1 MKVTRSTVRIC
12 CFIFGPLVLLSYVYT
27 LSKME
32 EPMALWGGIP
42 ENLRSANVFCMF
54 VAATGFLIMWRLF
67 LYKWDVAVVE
77 SLNWPWKELSRREF
91 KIITWI
97 FVSDDSFCLLDRINK
112 FSYFK

>member
-32 EPMALWGGIP
+32 DPMALWGGIP
-42 ENLRSANVFCMF
+42 ENLRSVNVFCMF
-54 VAATGFLIMWRLF
+54 VAATGFLICGGYFYTNGMLLCRIIKLALERIWF
-67 LYKWDVAVVE
+67 
-77 SLNWPWKELSRREF
+77 RRKF

-97 FVSDDSFCLLDRINK
+97 FVSYDSLCLLDRINK